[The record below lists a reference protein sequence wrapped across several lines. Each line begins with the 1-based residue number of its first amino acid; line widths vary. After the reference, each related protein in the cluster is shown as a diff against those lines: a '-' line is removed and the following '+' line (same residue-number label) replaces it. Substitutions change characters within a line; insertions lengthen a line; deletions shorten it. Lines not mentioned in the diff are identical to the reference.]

1 MSTFSTPKRIG
12 VICVGVFSLMAA
24 AFAAD
29 HFDSPLAKR
38 DVRTDI
44 TDVYAFRSPSNP
56 DNLVVVMGVSS
67 FVPGASPTTL
77 FSNDARYNIHVD
89 NVDDGQLKANA
100 TVRVTF
106 SGNSQQKFYVDG
118 LGKTIK
124 GSVDQTTT
132 SGAIKVFCGATDDP
146 FFFDLAAFQ
155 SFVSGPYLPAAGLR
169 APGAGNPTDFFAGR
183 NIGAI
188 VIELPITA
196 LTGRSNSNEG
206 TIKAWTTI
214 TEPESGSSMGASSS
228 NPLAAE

>member
-1 MSTFSTPKRIG
+1 MSGNKTKGRIG
-12 VICVGVFSLMAA
+12 VLCVGLLFIISA

-67 FVPGASPTTL
+67 FVPGAAPTPL
-77 FSNDARYNIHVD
+77 FSNSARYNIHVD
-89 NVDDGQLKANA
+89 NADDGRLKADA

-106 SGNSQQKFYVDG
+106 SGTSQQKYYIDG

-124 GSVDQTTT
+124 GTVNQTST
-132 SGAIKVFCGATDDP
+132 SGSIKTFCGAVDDP
-146 FFFDLAAFQ
+146 FFFDLTAFQ
-155 SFVSGPYLPAAGLR
+155 SFVSGPYVPAAGLR
-169 APGAGNPTDFFAGR
+169 ADGAGSPTDFFAGR

-214 TEPESGSSMGASSS
+214 TEPDPSGTMGVSSS